1 MTATAEKVSF
11 LQSLQALLPFLNAA
25 AKRELDALEEL
36 LATFQATTIA
46 ELKTTLLKFKTT
58 LQKERQKLGKTPE
71 GFVARITDFQN
82 GVVPEGGEPDTVE
95 TLVAD
100 FGKASNTLVKAV
112 AKKFDIALVDKK
124 DVDAFERWLKT
135 GVKPPTVEER
145 LQAEIEPEIQSAVE
159 LRDQTRRELAPETI
173 DQIILVAERVKT
185 AHKMPGLA
193 LFMRGLDV
201 VPTTKSATAML
212 KELRR
217 FLEEFALNRFKA
229 TQIRE
234 SGEL

>member
-1 MTATAEKVSF
+1 MKEEKSP
-11 LQSLQALLPFLNAA
+11 LLQALQALTPVLNAA
-25 AKRELDALEEL
+25 AQKELKALEEL
-36 LATFQATTIA
+36 LATFQSPSIS
-46 ELKTTLLKFKTT
+46 ELKTELLKFKKT

-71 GFVARITDFQN
+71 GFVARVVDFQN
-82 GVVPEGGEPDTVE
+82 GVVPEIGEPDAVE

-100 FGKASNTLVKAV
+100 FGKASGPLVKAV
-112 AKKFDIALVDKK
+112 AKKFELALVDKN

-145 LQAEIEPEIQSAVE
+145 LQAEIEPDIQAALE

-185 AHKMPGLA
+185 AYKTPGLE

-201 VPTTKSATAML
+201 VPTAKSAAAMI

-234 SGEL
+234 SGDY

>member
-1 MTATAEKVSF
+1 MKEEKSP
-11 LQSLQALLPFLNAA
+11 LLQAFQALTPVLNAA
-25 AKRELDALEEL
+25 AQKELKALEEL
-36 LATFQATTIA
+36 LTSFQASSLV
-46 ELKTTLLKFKTT
+46 ELKTELLKFKKT
-58 LQKERQKLGKTPE
+58 LQKERQKLAKTPE
-71 GFVARITDFQN
+71 GFVARIVDFQN
-82 GVVPEGGEPDTVE
+82 GVVPEVGEPDTVE

-100 FGKASNTLVKAV
+100 FGKASGPLVKAV

-145 LQAEIEPEIQSAVE
+145 LQAEIEPEIQAALE

-173 DQIILVAERVKT
+173 DQIMLVAERVKT
-185 AHKMPGLA
+185 ARKTPGLV

-201 VPTTKSATAML
+201 VPTAKSSAAL
-212 KELRR
+212 IKELRN
-217 FLEEFALNRFKA
+217 FLEDYALNRFKA

-234 SGEL
+234 SGEF

>member
-1 MTATAEKVSF
+1 MKEEKSP
-11 LQSLQALLPFLNAA
+11 LLQAFQALTPVLNAA
-25 AKRELDALEEL
+25 AQRELKALEEL
-36 LATFQATTIA
+36 LTTFQAA
-46 ELKTTLLKFKTT
+46 SLVELKTELLKFKKT
-58 LQKERQKLGKTPE
+58 LQKERQKLAKTPE

-145 LQAEIEPEIQSAVE
+145 LQAEIAPEIDAALE
-159 LRDQTRRELAPETI
+159 LRDQTRRELTPETI
-173 DQIILVAERVKT
+173 EQIMLVAERVKT
-185 AHKMPGLA
+185 VHKVPGLT
-193 LFMRGLDV
+193 LFMRGVDV
-201 VPTTKSATAML
+201 VPTAKTAAAL
-212 KELRR
+212 IKELRN
-217 FLEEFALNRFKA
+217 FLEDYALNRFKA

>member
-1 MTATAEKVSF
+1 MKEEKSP
-11 LQSLQALLPFLNAA
+11 LLQAFQALTPVLNAA
-25 AKRELDALEEL
+25 AQKELKALEEL
-36 LATFQATTIA
+36 LTSFQASSLV
-46 ELKTTLLKFKTT
+46 ELKTELLKFKKT
-58 LQKERQKLGKTPE
+58 LQKERQKLAKTPE
-71 GFVARITDFQN
+71 GFVARIIDFQN
-82 GVVPEGGEPDTVE
+82 GVVPEGGEPDAVE

-100 FGKASNTLVKAV
+100 FGKASGPLVKAV

-145 LQAEIEPEIQSAVE
+145 LQAEIEPEIQAALE

-173 DQIILVAERVKT
+173 AQIMLVAERVKT
-185 AHKMPGLA
+185 AHKIPGLV

-201 VPTTKSATAML
+201 VPTAKSAAAL
-212 KELRR
+212 IKELRN
-217 FLEEFALNRFKA
+217 FLEDYALNRFKA

-234 SGEL
+234 SGEF

>member
-1 MTATAEKVSF
+1 MTAENTTF
-11 LQSLQALLPFLNAA
+11 LQALQALTPFLNAT
-25 AKRELDALEEL
+25 AKKDLLALEEL
-36 LATFQATTIA
+36 LATFQASSIA

-58 LQKERQKLGKTPE
+58 LEKERQKLGKTPD
-71 GFVARITDFQN
+71 GFVARVVDFQN
-82 GVVPEGGEPDTVE
+82 GATAAESGEPETVE

-100 FGKASNTLVKAV
+100 FGKASGPVVKAV
-112 AKKFDIALVDKK
+112 AKKFDLALVDKN

-145 LQAEIEPEIQSAVE
+145 LQAEIEPEILAALE

-173 DQIILVAERVKT
+173 DQIMLVAERVKMT
-185 AHKMPGLA
+185 RKMPGLA
-193 LFMRGLDV
+193 LFMRGIDV
-201 VPTTKSATAML
+201 VPTTKSAAAML

-217 FLEEFALNRFKA
+217 FLEDFALNRFKA

-234 SGEL
+234 SGDF

>member
-1 MTATAEKVSF
+1 MKEEKSP
-11 LQSLQALLPFLNAA
+11 LLQAFQALTPVLNAA
-25 AKRELDALEEL
+25 AQKELKALEEL
-36 LATFQATTIA
+36 LATFQAPSIS
-46 ELKTTLLKFKTT
+46 ELKTELLKFKKT

-71 GFVARITDFQN
+71 GFVARVVDFQN
-82 GVVPEGGEPDTVE
+82 GVVPEIGEPDSVE

-100 FGKASNTLVKAV
+100 FGKASGPLVKAV
-112 AKKFDIALVDKK
+112 AKKFDLALVDKN

-145 LQAEIEPEIQSAVE
+145 LQAEIASEIQAALA

-185 AHKMPGLA
+185 AYKTPGLT

-201 VPTTKSATAML
+201 VPTAKSAAAMI

-234 SGEL
+234 SGEN